1 MKAWLAS
8 NCVGLGAGLGKMD
21 IFIIPRSNGNS
32 LIVKVTRDGRVWID
46 DEEEGQPEQGSGFQD
61 IEIDDA
67 LAETANTSFDNKNGK
82 LSLETKE
89 SFVNLAK
96 KILSL

>member
-1 MKAWLAS
+1 MKAWLVS
-8 NCVGLGAGLGKMD
+8 DCIGLGAGLGKMD

-46 DEEEGQPEQGSGFQD
+46 DEENGQPEQDSGFQN

-67 LAETANTSFDNKNGK
+67 LAETANNCFDNESGN
-82 LSLETKE
+82 LSLEIKG

-96 KILSL
+96 EILSL